1 MDRFFQNL
9 EIEYE
14 YDDADSSDILPTLLK
29 VKCIRTR

>member
-1 MDRFFQNL
+1 MDQFFQNL
-9 EIEYE
+9 EIE